1 MKGERCCNAA
11 KERVYL
17 VRCKTT
23 FVDAI
28 IVTIDETVIYFS
40 MDYEI
45 QQSVKLS
52 NEQPDCICL
61 GLKQKACS
69 DHQML

>member
-1 MKGERCCNAA
+1 
-11 KERVYL
+11 
-17 VRCKTT
+17 
-23 FVDAI
+23 
-28 IVTIDETVIYFS
+28 

-52 NEQPDCICL
+52 NEQRDCYAW
-61 GLKQKACS
+61 GSNRKSS